1 MKLKI
6 EKVYDKETGKFICYN
21 LYRKALLPFC
31 WKLLRQYNSNA
42 ENVME
47 HDIKW
52 LFELNNQIINKDK
65 FV

>member
-6 EKVYDKETGKFICYN
+6 EKVYDKETGKFICFN
-21 LYRKALLPFC
+21 LYRKVLLPFC
-31 WKLLRQYNSNA
+31 WKLLRQYNPNA

-52 LFELNNQIINKDK
+52 LFELNNQIINQDK